1 MPDDVKALAQKTED
15 GIKSGAIKVFK
26 GPIKAQDGSMKVAD
40 AQLLDDGAVA
50 GMDWLAE
57 GVEGQL
63 PK

>member
-1 MPDDVKALAQKTED
+1 V
-15 GIKSGAIKVFK
+15 IFK
-26 GPIKAQDGSMKVAD
+26 GPINAQDGSPKVPAGTT
-40 AQLLDDGAVA
+40 LDDGAVA